1 MYWYELADSYTQIE
15 NNKKNEGHKL
25 VTVLHCVTHFAAQ
38 FIDKVI
44 NGSTI
49 TAVDN

>member
-15 NNKKNEGHKL
+15 NNKNNEGHKL
-25 VTVLHCVTHFAAQ
+25 VTVLHYVTHFAAY
-38 FIDKVI
+38 FIDTVI
-44 NGSTI
+44 NGRTV